1 MVNYYKVL
9 QVTDFAEIEVIQAS
23 YRALS
28 KKYHPDVNTEADPK
42 IMVEINEAYEVLKD
56 KETKKAYDEQ
66 LKSFT
71 AEMADDEDL
80 DYELDF
86 VEHRTSNSIRVLL
99 GLVITLIIAL
109 MLSYIAVMIVP
120 EDGSWMYIAYTFYGM
135 IIGSICSKITG
146 SQNVIVIA
154 SACCISVVCMVLPYY
169 QYLYDSLHLMYGNM
183 GEFKFFITATKALID
198 HFFLSGIIRAFFVFT
213 IPFATYSEFEK

>member
-28 KKYHPDVNTEADPK
+28 KKYHPDVNANADPK
-42 IMVEINEAYEVLKD
+42 IMVEINEAYEILKD
-56 KETKKAYDEQ
+56 KEAKKAYDEQ
-66 LKSFT
+66 LKSFIV
-71 AEMADDEDL
+71 EEFDDEDC
-80 DYELDF
+80 DYELDIVKHKAF
-86 VEHRTSNSIRVLL
+86 NNIRVPL
-99 GLVITLIIAL
+99 GLVITLFIAL
-109 MLSYIAVMIVP
+109 VLSYIAVMIVP
-120 EDGSWMYIAYTFYGM
+120 EDGSWSYIAYTFYGI
-135 IIGSICSKITG
+135 IIGSISSKITG
-146 SQNVIVIA
+146 SQNVFVIA
-154 SACCISVVCMVLPYY
+154 LACCISVVCMVLPYY